1 MIVVCTGYARNKGER
16 AFSDIIRPFVRSQKE
31 RRQIFMNPVF
41 YVLIAIAAIIALLIL
56 TVLLRAASVKPTAAK
71 EAKMPPADRER
82 SLSYANTLSEMIKVE
97 TISDRD
103 NYDLSKYYRYHEK
116 LRELFPL
123 VFSKLEI
130 TDIDGNLLAKWKGK
144 SSDSAVLLMSH
155 QDVVSAEGEWEHD
168 PFGGEII
175 GDKIWGRGTLDTKS
189 SAFAF
194 LCAAEELLKEGYVP
208 ETDIYLAGSCT
219 EEISGDGA
227 GKTVEELKRRGVKLS
242 LVLDE
247 GGAVVE
253 EPIGGVS
260 GLYAMVGVVEKG
272 YCDLKFIAKGHGGHA
287 SIPPKNSPWAR
298 LAAFINEVEKHDP
311 FYPKFND
318 TTLEMFR
325 RLVPNMPFAYRIIFA
340 NMWLFKPLMTKL
352 IGKISDTG
360 GAMIKTT
367 MAFTKGKGSEGYNV
381 LPLESYV
388 TANLRFIN
396 HQPTGEGIE
405 MLRRIAKKYDID
417 VEVITALEPSVP
429 ISYSSNAFKLIEEA
443 AAEIFPGLDVVPYVM
458 TGGTDAKDYERICD
472 NVLRLAPVYMT
483 NEQRDSIHAENEN
496 LFIDALPPAVD
507 FFKYIIRNSAKAKD

>member
-1 MIVVCTGYARNKGER
+1 MENPAAVILLALL
-16 AFSDIIRPFVRSQKE
+16 AFVALIIAV
-31 RRQIFMNPVF
+31 
-41 YVLIAIAAIIALLIL
+41 VLI
-56 TVLLRAASVKPTAAK
+56 RAASVKPTAAK
-71 EAKMPPADRER
+71 EAKMPEADRER
-82 SLSYANTLSEMIKVE
+82 SMAYAKTLSEMIKVE

-103 NYDLSKYYRYHEK
+103 NFDLSKYYRYHEK

-130 TDIDGNLLAKWKGK
+130 IDIDGSLLARWKGK
-144 SSDSAVLLMSH
+144 SEDRAVLLMAH
-155 QDVVSAEGEWEHD
+155 QDVVSAEGNWEHD

-175 GDKIWGRGTLDTKS
+175 GDRIWGRGTVDTKE

-194 LCAAEELLKEGYVP
+194 LQATEELLKEGYVP
-208 ETDIYLAGSCT
+208 ETDIYLAGTCT

-227 GKTVEELKRRGVKLS
+227 EKTVNWLREHGVKLS

-247 GGAVVE
+247 GGAILE
-253 EPIGGVS
+253 EPVGGVK

-272 YCDLKFIAKGHGGHA
+272 YCDVRFIAKGHGGHA

-298 LAAFINEVEKHDP
+298 LAAFINEMEKHDP

-325 RLVPNMPFAYRIIFA
+325 RLTPNMPFAYKIIFA

-352 IGKISDTG
+352 IGKISPAG

-396 HQPTGEGIE
+396 HQPTGTGLE
-405 MLRRIAKKYDID
+405 MLREKAKKYDID
-417 VEVITALEPSVP
+417 LEVITAKEPSVP
-429 ISYSSNAFKLIEEA
+429 ISYTSNAFHLVEKA
-443 AAEIFPGLDVVPYVM
+443 SQEIFPGLGVVPYVM
-458 TGGTDAKDYERICD
+458 TGGTDAKDYECICD
-472 NVLRLAPVYMT
+472 NVLRLAPIFMSD
-483 NEQRDSIHAENEN
+483 EQRESMHAENEN
-496 LFIDALPPAVD
+496 LFIDVLPPAVD
-507 FFKYIIRNSAKAKD
+507 FYKYIIRNSTEARD